1 MNLSNLKALMKK
13 SPFLMDSIAYIYRV
27 FHYNNSWKYRFGG
40 GNTITLKGAFL
51 KGTSFDIS
59 GRNNVVVVGRKA
71 RLFNCKI
78 IIIGDGNRLEI
89 NGGSTIISNTSFW
102 MQHGANEIVIGHDTT
117 IEGAHMAA
125 IEGTKISVGADC
137 MFSSDIE
144 IRTGDSHSIID
155 MAEQKRINPSEDVVI
170 GSHVWLTA
178 HVRILKGAVVPNNCI
193 VANSAVVAKKFDK
206 ENSMYAGIPAKHI
219 KDNIS
224 WDRYLL

>member
-1 MNLSNLKALMKK
+1 MEIS
-13 SPFLMDSIAYIYRV
+13 FR
-27 FHYNNSWKYRFGG
+27 G
-40 GNTITLKGAFL
+40 GNSISLKGAFL

-59 GRNNVVVVGRKA
+59 GKNNVVVVGRKA
-71 RLFNCKI
+71 RLFNCKV

-125 IEGTKISVGADC
+125 IEGTKISVGDDC

-144 IRTGDSHSIID
+144 IRTGDSHSIVD

-178 HVRILKGAVVPNNCI
+178 HVRILKGAVVPSNCI

-224 WDRYLL
+224 WDRFL